1 MISPLAH
8 MLELSV
14 DTTRPVAAL
23 EVPLDPT
30 LLPAGILLITGLFM
44 LLGGTR
50 LLKPGL
56 GIIGALAGGLAG
68 NALGLAFSSALP
80 TLVWAVLGGLVGLA
94 FGVLLWRMTVATL
107 MAASCSAGAVLAV
120 LLALNSG
127 LLDLTPPGQPD
138 ALAALNAQT
147 TGESDPSAETE
158 TESGKS
164 LESAIADAATAHAMD
179 AVEDGV
185 ASARQH
191 AGNWLITLNA
201 QLGGSLTG
209 LSNDWHG
216 LEPRLKS
223 ALAGVAALGGLF
235 GFLFG
240 LAAWR
245 QSSAIVTVVAG
256 SGLVLIGSLICYR
269 SFTGGDPGLLS
280 EFKPGIWLGVWIG
293 LAVCGGLI
301 QWQIE
306 RRNTDPETQG
316 DH

>member
-1 MISPLAH
+1 
-8 MLELSV
+8 
-14 DTTRPVAAL
+14 
-23 EVPLDPT
+23 
-30 LLPAGILLITGLFM
+30 
-44 LLGGTR
+44 
-50 LLKPGL
+50 
-56 GIIGALAGGLAG
+56 
-68 NALGLAFSSALP
+68 
-80 TLVWAVLGGLVGLA
+80 
-94 FGVLLWRMTVATL
+94 MTVATL

-235 GFLFG
+235 GFRWTRRMATVQRDRHRRRG
-240 LAAWR
+240 LRSRPDRKPHLLPIPHRRRSRPAVRVQAR
-245 QSSAIVTVVAG
+245 HLARSLDRSRRLRGPHPVAD
-256 SGLVLIGSLICYR
+256 R
-269 SFTGGDPGLLS
+269 KKKHRP
-280 EFKPGIWLGVWIG
+280 
-293 LAVCGGLI
+293 
-301 QWQIE
+301 
-306 RRNTDPETQG
+306 
-316 DH
+316 